1 MGLLQRREGG
11 AGKGLCP
18 QLEDKGRG
26 NPSDNPVSKSR
37 PSGTWRERATLG
49 QQRCSPHRSGRSN
62 ERVRLMR
69 ALKSAGPHALTVE
82 GKGPTSMRRKCWPGR
97 SVPQRGFWWGGGFS
111 ALLLRPRGRA
121 DSRGA
126 PSLEEKHHSSLPF
139 FFPFFKSLSGLP
151 ETAGLLGSFCC
162 LSFLER
168 ERAREEEQERGREE
182 RRGQC

>member
-1 MGLLQRREGG
+1 MNILHCGPLRRREGG

-37 PSGTWRERATLG
+37 PSGTGRERATLG

-69 ALKSAGPHALTVE
+69 ALKSAGAARWRGRDPHPCVGSAGQGGLSPKEAVGGE
-82 GKGPTSMRRKCWPGR
+82 GD
-97 SVPQRGFWWGGGFS
+97 FS

-126 PSLEEKHHSSLPF
+126 SSLEEKHHSSLPF
-139 FFPFFKSLSGLP
+139 FFLKSFWAPRDSRSFGLI
-151 ETAGLLGSFCC
+151 LLPVYPG
-162 LSFLER
+162 ER
-168 ERAREEEQERGREE
+168 EGEEQERGREE